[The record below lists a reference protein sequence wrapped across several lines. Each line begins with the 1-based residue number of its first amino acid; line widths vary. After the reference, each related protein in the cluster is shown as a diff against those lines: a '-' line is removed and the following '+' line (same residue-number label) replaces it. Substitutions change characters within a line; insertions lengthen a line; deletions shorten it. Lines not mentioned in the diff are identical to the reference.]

1 MEKKDRR
8 VRITRIPSDKP
19 VIAYILENRVG
30 SDRVGIDRMLP
41 KAGRLSYLIEG
52 LTSYEANIL
61 KQEALSVG
69 ADLAI
74 SRGAILKNRQ
84 NETALLLATEK
95 QLSRLLDKLSEQKFS
110 GFRGLLEGFESLN
123 RPLIWR
129 VKDRQMSLSRPII
142 MGILNLTPDSFSGD
156 GVMDPKVAVDRA
168 ARMLREGADIID
180 LGGES
185 TRPGARR
192 VDEKEEIARLIPVLE
207 AVRKRF
213 PKAIISVDTYK
224 PATAEIACKK
234 GADIVNDVSGLR
246 CPAMCSVVKKYRVGV
261 VVMHMKGSP
270 RSMQTRPLEG
280 DAVGIVFEA
289 LKRRVA
295 RAIAHGIDEDRIV
308 VDPGIGFGKTWQDNY
323 RLIAFTSL
331 FSSIRPVLVGVSR
344 KSLIGAI
351 HESRPTERVPGTL
364 ALNLFAFSR
373 GASIFRV
380 HDVREHKQAFR
391 VWQEIE
397 RHLS

>member
-1 MEKKDRR
+1 MERKQQKIK
-8 VRITRIPSDKP
+8 ITRIPSDRS
-19 VIAYILENRVG
+19 VVAYILGNRVG
-30 SDRVGIDRMLP
+30 SDRVGIERMLP
-41 KAGRLSYLIEG
+41 KAGKVSYLIEG

-84 NETALLLATEK
+84 NETVLLLATEK
-95 QLSRLLDKLSEQKFS
+95 QISRLLEKLSEQKFS
-110 GFRGLLEGFESLN
+110 GFRSLLDAFESLN
-123 RPLIWR
+123 RPMVWR
-129 VKDRQMSLSRPII
+129 FKDRQIELSRPII

-156 GVMDPKVAVDRA
+156 GIVDIKSAVDRA
-168 ARMLREGADIID
+168 GRMLKEGADIID

-185 TRPGARR
+185 TRPGATK
-192 VDEKEEIARLIPVLE
+192 VDEKEEVARLIPVLE

-213 PKAIISVDTYK
+213 PKAVISVDTYK
-224 PATAEIACKK
+224 PGTAEIACKK

-261 VVMHMKGSP
+261 VIMHMKGSP
-270 RSMQTRPLEG
+270 RNMQIRPLEG
-280 DAVGIVFEA
+280 DTVGIVLEA
-289 LKRRVA
+289 LKRRVF

-344 KSLIGAI
+344 KSLIDAI
-351 HESRPTERVPGTL
+351 DKSKPRERVAGTV
-364 ALNLFAFSR
+364 ALNLFALSR

-397 RHLS
+397 RHL